1 METRKRKTKRW
12 KEEEKKDGAKDRSE
26 NEEKESMEGGGGGGA
41 RWTGGGGG
49 RKHLR
54 KAFLTLFLV
63 RNRDRHEGG
72 KQRPGNEGRGGAEG
86 GKLWA
91 ASKGR
96 TDVLGSVAMSGLSR
110 DL

>member
-1 METRKRKTKRW
+1 MEGGRKEGWREGQVRERGERKY
-12 KEEEKKDGAKDRSE
+12 
-26 NEEKESMEGGGGGGA
+26 GGGGGVGA
-41 RWTGGGGG
+41 RWTGGGRG